1 VKSLKIAIFL
11 IGLFGIFSQAFSGYI
26 IPGILAASL
35 SSIAIAVFGLV
46 FGSKIKLNVLAT
58 ISLSIVAAV
67 GSAYDVFDYYSHP
80 HAVGN
85 YYGAWFWSVPLCI
98 CLAIYIKQ
106 LLKLRANQSQP

>member
-1 VKSLKIAIFL
+1 MGI
-11 IGLFGIFSQAFSGYI
+11 FGIFSQAFNGYI

-35 SSIAIAVFGLV
+35 SAIAIAVFG
-46 FGSKIKLNVLAT
+46 FAFSEKIKLSMWVT
-58 ISLSIVAAV
+58 IVLSIVAAV

-80 HAVGN
+80 HAAGN

-106 LLKLRANQSQP
+106 LLKLRAI